1 MKRIKDIKKL
11 NNFIKKYNI
20 DEIFNKD
27 MRFIMELFLYEKNE
41 YICKE
46 GEPINYLY
54 FFLDGKAKV
63 YNNLSNGKALLLCFY
78 HGLMLL
84 GDLEMINPQ
93 PTNCNVQ
100 VIEETYCIAISTD
113 NIKLHLMEDPK
124 FLKFICKS
132 LGEKLNNL
140 SKNSSINLLYPL
152 ENRLSSYILATAETS
167 LSNNKTTTI
176 FRGNLTEIS
185 ELLGASYRHLLRTLN
200 TLCVKGC
207 IRKKGSHYEVINE
220 DLLKELAADLYR

>member
-1 MKRIKDIKKL
+1 MKKIKDIKKL

-20 DEIFNKD
+20 DEIFSKD
-27 MRFIMELFLYEKNE
+27 MRPVMELFLYEKNE

-93 PTNCNVQ
+93 PTTCNVQ
-100 VIEETYCIAISTD
+100 VIEKTYCIAISTD
-113 NIKLHLMEDPK
+113 NIKLYLMEDPK

-152 ENRLSSYILATAETS
+152 ENRLASYILATAETS
-167 LSNNKTTTI
+167 LLNNKTTTI

-200 TLCVKGC
+200 TLCSKGC
-207 IRKKGSHYEVINE
+207 IRKKDSHYEVINE
-220 DLLKELAADLYR
+220 DLLKELASDLYR